1 MSTLAFSGKNNG
13 GVVFPDS
20 ESTAVHGEIHDS
32 VEQAE
37 DIDGLRFKVGDKV
50 AGIYFVGTV
59 IGLPQDGD
67 DLRQYAIQIKDT
79 DARVDGMGFGIMER
93 ELTTASIPH
102 YQTEYLNYLNK
113 SDSPDREP
121 TFGECVVGL
130 SVAKTGIDSNE
141 DVYKIKKLCAD
152 LIDETQ
158 HQMRV
163 REREI
168 IIASQEP
175 TNKISASVATKDLYR
190 ETQGKIVEIKFLLVS
205 AAIGNNDRA

>member
-1 MSTLAFSGKNNG
+1 M
-13 GVVFPDS
+13 
-20 ESTAVHGEIHDS
+20 
-32 VEQAE
+32 
-37 DIDGLRFKVGDKV
+37 
-50 AGIYFVGTV
+50 
-59 IGLPQDGD
+59 
-67 DLRQYAIQIKDT
+67 
-79 DARVDGMGFGIMER
+79 
-93 ELTTASIPH
+93 
-102 YQTEYLNYLNK
+102 NYLNK

-130 SVAKTGIDSNE
+130 SVAKNGIDSNE

-163 REREI
+163 REKEI